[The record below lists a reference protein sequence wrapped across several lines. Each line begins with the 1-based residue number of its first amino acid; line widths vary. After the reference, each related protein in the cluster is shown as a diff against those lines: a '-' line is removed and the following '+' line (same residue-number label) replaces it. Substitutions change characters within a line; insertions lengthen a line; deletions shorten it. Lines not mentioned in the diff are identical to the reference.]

1 MTELYKGRFPCHPT
15 FQLDSSR
22 NKTIDWTLKM
32 DPPESI
38 YWKTGKIK
46 KRDIRILSKVTPG
59 ERKEFTDEIFLD
71 IYPPIIKQQKVKQL

>member
-1 MTELYKGRFPCHPT
+1 MTELYKDKFPCHPT
-15 FQLDSSR
+15 FQLNSSQ

-46 KRDIRILSKVTPG
+46 KRDIRILSKVTPD

-71 IYPPIIKQQKVKQL
+71 IYPPIIKQQKVRQL